1 MATACLFHWMIA
13 NCCCFLHIVYD
24 GVKHGLGYYQK
35 LLPERVNVAF
45 LKYKRVSTGVIS
57 LGGNW
62 FSASKGYA
70 LTDSDILS
78 HLLVKGGSVTTCS
91 SVDLKGTFA
100 ASGSWSFSTLLFPKK
115 KNFSKNS
122 MK

>member
-1 MATACLFHWMIA
+1 M
-13 NCCCFLHIVYD
+13 
-24 GVKHGLGYYQK
+24 
-35 LLPERVNVAF
+35 LLPRA
-45 LKYKRVSTGVIS
+45 VSTGVIS

-78 HLLVKGGSVTTCS
+78 HLLVEGGSVTTCS

-115 KNFSKNS
+115 KLFQKFHEVNDTPATLCGSCYWTGTTAFFCGHFIVETAP
-122 MK
+122 

>member
-1 MATACLFHWMIA
+1 M
-13 NCCCFLHIVYD
+13 
-24 GVKHGLGYYQK
+24 
-35 LLPERVNVAF
+35 LLPRAV
-45 LKYKRVSTGVIS
+45 

-70 LTDSDILS
+70 LTDSDILT
-78 HLLVKGGSVTTCS
+78 HLLVEGGSVTTCS
-91 SVDLKGTFA
+91 SVTLKGTFT
-100 ASGSWSFSTLLFPKK
+100 ASGSWSFSTLLLLFPKK

>member
-1 MATACLFHWMIA
+1 M
-13 NCCCFLHIVYD
+13 VYI
-24 GVKHGLGYYQK
+24 LM
-35 LLPERVNVAF
+35 LLPRA
-45 LKYKRVSTGVIS
+45 VSTGVIS

-70 LTDSDILS
+70 LTDLDILS
-78 HLLVKGGSVTTCS
+78 HLLVEGGSVTTCS

-115 KNFSKNS
+115 KLFQKFHEVNDTPTG
-122 MK
+122 